1 MTALRNIDRHNL
13 SRAFAS
19 LLADPADART
29 ICDETIDESDPQE
42 VRRFNY
48 AGVLMAGLAALDM
61 WQNIIR
67 EAEKQEL
74 LLPMV
79 NAVKTR
85 FPTNEQVSQFYDE
98 MANGFTKRVNRIA
111 SAIRNNECV
120 LFIGPELL
128 LCRNG
133 SGLDPFNKIFS
144 LQLAAKLNNT
154 GVYYDQQLADSLSY
168 MANRYEAIPN
178 ATNRDLGNLALKAFG
193 NQTIYEPIFEKLAKL
208 QFPLVIST
216 NPDDLLEKEYTRQ
229 QKKFSAGF
237 YDRSNQGKTDN
248 NFDEANTIIYKIF
261 GAFSSPYSILFTDN
275 DRVQFSKNVV
285 KNDPPV
291 PPVVKVML
299 ENKYCLFLG
308 FNFQEWHLKILID
321 CLGLTRADKEE
332 KIFALLMEN
341 VNESSIEHF
350 EKNYRFYF
358 INEQVEEF
366 VDDVIAAVQNNP

>member
-1 MTALRNIDRHNL
+1 M
-13 SRAFAS
+13 
-19 LLADPADART
+19 
-29 ICDETIDESDPQE
+29 
-42 VRRFNY
+42 
-48 AGVLMAGLAALDM
+48 
-61 WQNIIR
+61 
-67 EAEKQEL
+67 
-74 LLPMV
+74 
-79 NAVKTR
+79 
-85 FPTNEQVSQFYDE
+85 
-98 MANGFTKRVNRIA
+98 
-111 SAIRNNECV
+111 
-120 LFIGPELL
+120 
-128 LCRNG
+128 
-133 SGLDPFNKIFS
+133 
-144 LQLAAKLNNT
+144 
-154 GVYYDQQLADSLSY
+154 YYDQQLADSLSY

-178 ATNRDLGNLALKAFG
+178 ATNRDLGNLASKAFG
-193 NQTIYEPIFEKLAKL
+193 NQTIYEPIFEKIAKL

-261 GAFSSPYSILFTDN
+261 GSFSSPYSILFTDN

-366 VDDVIAAVQNNP
+366 VDEVIAAVQNNP